1 MRELTLGQII
11 QILRV
16 RRRLA
21 LSVLGSVVL
30 VVGVVSLLWPKS
42 YDGKVSV
49 VVDSKD
55 TTLTDLVTG
64 QIANQ
69 QPGLLANNVATEV
82 EVITSHTAALKVV
95 DRFKLVQQ
103 PAVIEQF
110 SGILARP
117 PSAAGAVRDWLADRL
132 LKHVDV
138 TPVKD
143 SRVILITFS
152 AKNPIFAAQ
161 IANGFADAYIE
172 TSLELKVDPARRQ
185 AGWFQE
191 QAQGLRA
198 NLEMAQQRL
207 SDFQR
212 KNGIAGADDRLDVES
227 ANLAGISAQL
237 INAQADAADAE
248 SKLKQLTLATAKQ
261 QLEQLPD
268 VLGSTALQG
277 MKIDL
282 ERAEGQFADIAQRYD
297 HNHPQY
303 LSVAAEVEALRSKL
317 SAEVRAATG
326 SIRQTAEIARQRS
339 AELLHSVGE
348 HKAIILKLKQLRDEQ
363 DVLVRDVQN
372 AQRTFDDAL
381 QRTGVIK
388 LEGQLDQSSIAILS
402 PAIVPLASARPRIV
416 LNLVLAV
423 IFGLGL
429 GVASAIVAESV
440 DGRVRSV
447 AGLIEATDM
456 VVLAEIPRFA
466 VPLPRS
472 V

>member
-1 MRELTLGQII
+1 
-11 QILRV
+11 
-16 RRRLA
+16 
-21 LSVLGSVVL
+21 
-30 VVGVVSLLWPKS
+30 
-42 YDGKVSV
+42 

-64 QIANQ
+64 QVANQ

-95 DRFKLVQQ
+95 DRFKLAQQ

-152 AKNPIFAAQ
+152 AKNPNFAAQ

-348 HKAIILKLKQLRDEQ
+348 HKAEILKLKQLRDEQ

-381 QRTGVIK
+381 QRTGVVT

-440 DGRVRSV
+440 DSRVRSV